1 MSISGITRK
10 DQAMADN
17 GSNSSTSAKKSSKTI
32 LTVAV
37 TGNLTTVQQHPGLPC
52 TPEQIATACLESAK
66 TGAAVA
72 HIHVRYPD
80 GRPSMEI
87 EHYREVVNRI
97 RDKNSDLIIN
107 LTTGPGGRFV
117 PSKDDPRI
125 AGPGTSILH
134 PLKRVEHIVELK
146 PDIATLDLNTMWSGS
161 AAVINTP
168 DNVTIMANE
177 IYKAGVKPE
186 LEVFDSGDIQLA
198 HALLAQG
205 VLKRPPLFQIV
216 MGVRYGFISTPQTL
230 MYAHSLLP
238 NDAMWAAFAIGR
250 WEFPMLTQAWFLGGH
265 VRVGMEDNVYISKGK
280 LTPSNAALCE
290 KAVRILDDLGAE
302 LATAQEARAILGLKA
317 P

>member
-1 MSISGITRK
+1 MTGT
-10 DQAMADN
+10 
-17 GSNSSTSAKKSSKTI
+17 GSNKKSNKTI

-52 TPEQIATACLESAK
+52 TPEQIAVACLESAK
-66 TGAAVA
+66 IGAAVA
-72 HIHVRYPD
+72 HIHVRHPD
-80 GRPSMEI
+80 GKPSMELA
-87 EHYREVVNRI
+87 HYREVVDRI

-117 PSKDDPRI
+117 PSKDDPKI
-125 AGPGTSILH
+125 AGPGTSAVH
-134 PLKRVEHIVELK
+134 PLKRVEHIVALR

-177 IYKAGVKPE
+177 IQKAGSKPE

-198 HALLAQG
+198 HALLDQG
-205 VLKRPPLFQIV
+205 VLQRPPLFQIV
-216 MGVRYGFISTPQTL
+216 MGVRYGFVSTPQTL

-238 NDAMWAAFAIGR
+238 KDAMWAAFAIGR

-265 VRVGMEDNVYISKGK
+265 VRVGLEDNVYISKGK
-280 LTPSNAALCE
+280 LAPSNAALCE
-290 KAVRILDDLGAE
+290 KAVRMLDDLGAE
-302 LATAQEARAILGLKA
+302 LATAKEARAILGLRS
-317 P
+317 

>member
-1 MSISGITRK
+1 
-10 DQAMADN
+10 MAPQ
-17 GSNSSTSAKKSSKTI
+17 KKTI

-37 TGNLTTVQQHPGLPC
+37 TGNLTTVQQNPALPC
-52 TPEQIATACLESAK
+52 TPEQIANAALESAK
-66 TGAAVA
+66 IGAAVA

-80 GRPSMEI
+80 GRPSMELA
-87 EHYREVVNRI
+87 HYREVVDRI
-97 RDKNSDLIIN
+97 RDKNSDLILN
-107 LTTGPGGRFV
+107 LTTCPGGRFV
-117 PSKDDPRI
+117 PSKEDPRV

-134 PLKRVEHIVELK
+134 PLKRIEHIVELK

-177 IYKAGVKPE
+177 IQKAGSKPE

-198 HALLAQG
+198 NALLDQG
-205 VLKRPPLFQIV
+205 VLKSPPLFQIV

-238 NDAMWAAFAIGR
+238 KDAMWAAFAIGR
-250 WEFPMLTQAWFLGGH
+250 WEFPMLATAWFLGGH
-265 VRVGMEDNVYISKGK
+265 VRVGMEDNVYLSKGQ

-302 LATAQEARAILGLKA
+302 LASAKEARQILGLRA
-317 P
+317 

>member
-1 MSISGITRK
+1 
-10 DQAMADN
+10 MA
-17 GSNSSTSAKKSSKTI
+17 GKSKKTI

-52 TPEQIATACLESAK
+52 TPEQIANAALESAK
-66 TGAAVA
+66 IGAAVA
-72 HIHVRYPD
+72 HIHVRHPD
-80 GRPSMEI
+80 GRPSMEPA
-87 EHYREVVNRI
+87 HYRETVERI

-125 AGPGTSILH
+125 AGPGSTLVH
-134 PLKRVEHIVELK
+134 PLKRVEHIVALK

-177 IYKAGVKPE
+177 IYKAGALPE

-198 HALLAQG
+198 RALLDTG
-205 VLKRPPLFQIV
+205 VLKSPPLFQIV

-238 NDAMWAAFAIGR
+238 KDAMWAAFAIGR

-265 VRVGMEDNVYISKGK
+265 IRVGMEDSVYISKGQ

-290 KAVRILDDLGAE
+290 KAVRILDDLGGE
-302 LATAQEARAILGLKA
+302 LATAKEAREILGLRR
-317 P
+317 

>member
-1 MSISGITRK
+1 
-10 DQAMADN
+10 MAPQ
-17 GSNSSTSAKKSSKTI
+17 KKTI

-37 TGNLTTVQQHPGLPC
+37 TGNLTTVQQNPALPC
-52 TPEQIATACLESAK
+52 TPEQIANAALESAK
-66 TGAAVA
+66 IGASVA
-72 HIHVRYPD
+72 HLHVRYPD
-80 GRPSMEI
+80 GRPSMELA
-87 EHYREVVNRI
+87 HYREVVERI
-97 RDKNSDLIIN
+97 RDKNSELIIN

-117 PSKDDPRI
+117 PSKDDPRV

-168 DNVTIMANE
+168 ENVTIMAKE
-177 IYKAGVKPE
+177 IQNAGSKPE

-198 HALLAQG
+198 HALLDQG

-216 MGVRYGFISTPQTL
+216 MGVRYGFISRPQTL
-230 MYAHSLLP
+230 MYAASLLP
-238 NDAMWAAFAIGR
+238 QDAMWAAFAIGR
-250 WEFPMLTQAWFLGGH
+250 WEFPMLATTWFLGGH
-265 VRVGMEDNVYISKGK
+265 VRVGMEDNVYLSKGK

-302 LATAQEARAILGLKA
+302 VATAKEARQILGLRT
-317 P
+317 

>member
-1 MSISGITRK
+1 
-10 DQAMADN
+10 MAPQ
-17 GSNSSTSAKKSSKTI
+17 KKTI

-37 TGNLTTVQQHPGLPC
+37 TGNLTTVQQNPALPC
-52 TPEQIATACLESAK
+52 TPEQIASAALKSAK
-66 TGAAVA
+66 IGASVA

-80 GRPSMEI
+80 GRPSMELA
-87 EHYREVVNRI
+87 HYREVVDRI
-97 RDKNSDLIIN
+97 RDKNTDLMIN

-117 PSKDDPRI
+117 PSKDEPRV

-146 PDIATLDLNTMWSGS
+146 PDIATLDLNTMWSGT

-168 DNVTIMANE
+168 ENVRIMANE
-177 IYKAGVKPE
+177 IQKAGSKPE

-198 HALLAQG
+198 HALLDQG

-230 MYAHSLLP
+230 MYAQSLLP
-238 NDAMWAAFAIGR
+238 QDAMWAAFAIGR
-250 WEFPMLTQAWFLGGH
+250 WEFPMLATTWFLGGH
-265 VRVGMEDNVYISKGK
+265 VRVGMEDNVYLSKGK

-302 LATAQEARAILGLKA
+302 LATAKEAREILGLRA
-317 P
+317 

>member
-1 MSISGITRK
+1 
-10 DQAMADN
+10 MADN

>member
-1 MSISGITRK
+1 
-10 DQAMADN
+10 MAPQ
-17 GSNSSTSAKKSSKTI
+17 KKTI

-37 TGNLTTVQQHPGLPC
+37 TGNLTTVQQNPALPC
-52 TPEQIATACLESAK
+52 TPEQIASAALESAK
-66 TGAAVA
+66 IGAAVA

-80 GRPSMEI
+80 GRPSMELA
-87 EHYREVVNRI
+87 HYREVVDRI
-97 RDKNSDLIIN
+97 RDKNSDLILN

-117 PSKDDPRI
+117 PSKEDPRV

-177 IYKAGVKPE
+177 IQKAGSKPE

-198 HALLAQG
+198 NALLDQG
-205 VLKRPPLFQIV
+205 VLKSPPLFQIV

-238 NDAMWAAFAIGR
+238 KDAMWAAFAIGR
-250 WEFPMLTQAWFLGGH
+250 WEFPMLATAWFLGGH
-265 VRVGMEDNVYISKGK
+265 VRVGMEDNVYLSKGQ

-302 LATAQEARAILGLKA
+302 LASAKEARQILGLRA
-317 P
+317 

>member
-1 MSISGITRK
+1 
-10 DQAMADN
+10 MAEKN
-17 GSNSSTSAKKSSKTI
+17 KKTI

-52 TPEQIATACLESAK
+52 TPEQIANAALESAK
-66 TGAAVA
+66 AGAAIA

-80 GRPSMEI
+80 GRPSMEL
-87 EHYREVVNRI
+87 EHYRETVNRI
-97 RDKNSDLIIN
+97 RDRNSDLIIN
-107 LTTGPGGRFV
+107 LTTGAGGRFV
-117 PSKDDPRI
+117 PGKEDPRV
-125 AGPGTSILH
+125 AGPGSTLIH

-177 IYKAGVKPE
+177 IYNAGALPE

-198 HALLAQG
+198 TVLLDSG
-205 VLKRPPLFQIV
+205 VLKRPPLFQVV

-238 NDAMWAAFAIGR
+238 KDAMWAAFAIGR
-250 WEFPMLTQAWFLGGH
+250 WEFPMLAQAWFLGGH

-290 KAVRILDDLGAE
+290 KAVRILDDMGAE
-302 LATAQEARAILGLKA
+302 LATAKEARAILGLR

>member
-1 MSISGITRK
+1 
-10 DQAMADN
+10 MAPQ
-17 GSNSSTSAKKSSKTI
+17 KKTI

-37 TGNLTTVQQHPGLPC
+37 TGNLTTVQQNPALPC
-52 TPEQIATACLESAK
+52 TPEQIANAALESAK
-66 TGAAVA
+66 VGAAVA

-80 GRPSMEI
+80 GRPSMELA
-87 EHYREVVNRI
+87 HYREVVERI

-177 IYKAGVKPE
+177 IQKAGSKPE

-198 HALLAQG
+198 NALLDQG

-230 MYAHSLLP
+230 MYAASLLP
-238 NDAMWAAFAIGR
+238 KDAMWAAFAIGR
-250 WEFPMLTQAWFLGGH
+250 WEFPMLATTWFLGGH
-265 VRVGMEDNVYISKGK
+265 VRVGMEDNVYLSKGQ

-302 LATAQEARAILGLKA
+302 LASAKEARQILGLRT
-317 P
+317 

>member
-1 MSISGITRK
+1 M
-10 DQAMADN
+10 
-17 GSNSSTSAKKSSKTI
+17 TSKSSKTI

-37 TGNLTTVQQHPGLPC
+37 TGNLTTIQQHPGLPC
-52 TPEQIATACLESAK
+52 TPEQIANACLESAK
-66 TGAAVA
+66 VGAAVA
-72 HIHVRYPD
+72 HIHVRHPD
-80 GRPSMEI
+80 GRPSTELA
-87 EHYREVVNRI
+87 HYREVVERI
-97 RDKNSDLIIN
+97 RDKNSELIIN

-117 PSKDDPRI
+117 PSKEDPKI
-125 AGPGTSILH
+125 AGPGTSAMH

-161 AAVINTP
+161 AAVINP
-168 DNVTIMANE
+168 PENVTIMANE
-177 IYKAGVKPE
+177 IQKAGSKPE

-198 HALLAQG
+198 HALIDQG
-205 VLKRPPLFQIV
+205 VLKGPQLFQIV

-238 NDAMWAAFAIGR
+238 KDAMWAAFAIGR

-280 LTPSNAALCE
+280 LTPANAALCE

-302 LATAQEARAILGLKA
+302 LATAKEARAILGLRG
-317 P
+317 

>member
-1 MSISGITRK
+1 
-10 DQAMADN
+10 MADN
-17 GSNSSTSAKKSSKTI
+17 GNNSSASAKKSSKTI

-66 TGAAVA
+66 AGAAVA

-205 VLKRPPLFQIV
+205 VLRRPPLFQIV

>member
-1 MSISGITRK
+1 
-10 DQAMADN
+10 MAPQ
-17 GSNSSTSAKKSSKTI
+17 KKTI

-37 TGNLTTVQQHPGLPC
+37 TGNLTTVQQNPALPC
-52 TPEQIATACLESAK
+52 TPEQIANAALESAK
-66 TGAAVA
+66 IGAAVA

-80 GRPSMEI
+80 GRPSMELA
-87 EHYREVVNRI
+87 HYREVVDRI
-97 RDKNSDLIIN
+97 RDKNSDLILN

-117 PSKDDPRI
+117 PSKEDPRV

-134 PLKRVEHIVELK
+134 PLKRIEHIVELK

-177 IYKAGVKPE
+177 IQKAGSKPE

-198 HALLAQG
+198 NALLDQG
-205 VLKRPPLFQIV
+205 VLKSPPLFQIV

-238 NDAMWAAFAIGR
+238 KDALWAAFAIGR
-250 WEFPMLTQAWFLGGH
+250 WEFPMLATAWFLGGH
-265 VRVGMEDNVYISKGK
+265 VRVGMEDNVYLSKGQ

-302 LATAQEARAILGLKA
+302 LASAKEARQILGLRA
-317 P
+317 

>member
-1 MSISGITRK
+1 MAGKSG
-10 DQAMADN
+10 
-17 GSNSSTSAKKSSKTI
+17 KTI

-37 TGNLTTVQQHPGLPC
+37 TGNLTTIEQHPGLPC
-52 TPEQIATACLESAK
+52 TPEQIANACLESAK
-66 TGAAVA
+66 AGAAIA
-72 HIHVRYPD
+72 HIHVRHPD
-80 GRPSMEI
+80 GRPSTELA
-87 EHYREVVNRI
+87 HYREVVERI
-97 RDKNSDLIIN
+97 RDRNSELIIN

-117 PSKDDPRI
+117 PSKDDPKI
-125 AGPGTSILH
+125 AGPGTSAMH

-161 AAVINTP
+161 AAVINP
-168 DNVTIMANE
+168 PGNVTIMANE
-177 IYKAGVKPE
+177 IQKAGSKPE

-198 HALLAQG
+198 HALLDQG
-205 VLKRPPLFQIV
+205 VLKGPQLFQIV
-216 MGVRYGFISTPQTL
+216 MGVRYGFVSTPQTL

-238 NDAMWAAFAIGR
+238 KDAAWAAFAIGR

-302 LATAQEARAILGLKA
+302 LATAKDARAILGLRG
-317 P
+317 

>member
-1 MSISGITRK
+1 
-10 DQAMADN
+10 MA
-17 GSNSSTSAKKSSKTI
+17 GEAKKTI

-37 TGNLTTVQQHPGLPC
+37 TGNLTAVQQHPGLPC
-52 TPEQIATACLESAK
+52 TPEQIVTAALESAK
-66 TGAAVA
+66 AGAAVA
-72 HIHVRYPD
+72 HIHVRHPD
-80 GRPSMEI
+80 GKPSMELA
-87 EHYREVVNRI
+87 HYREVVDRI

-117 PSKDDPRI
+117 PSKDDPRL
-125 AGPGTSILH
+125 AGPGSTLVH
-134 PLKRVEHIVELK
+134 PLKRVEHIVALK

-161 AAVINTP
+161 AAVINP
-168 DNVTIMANE
+168 PENVTIMANE
-177 IYKAGVKPE
+177 ILKAGSRPE

-198 HALLAQG
+198 KALLDQG

-238 NDAMWAAFAIGR
+238 KDADWAAFAIGR
-250 WEFPMLTQAWFLGGH
+250 WEFPMLAQAWFLGGH

-290 KAVRILDDLGAE
+290 KAVRILDDLGGE
-302 LATAQEARAILGLKA
+302 LATSKEARAILGLRA
-317 P
+317 

>member
-1 MSISGITRK
+1 
-10 DQAMADN
+10 MAPQ
-17 GSNSSTSAKKSSKTI
+17 KKTI

-37 TGNLTTVQQHPGLPC
+37 TGNLTTVQQNPALPC
-52 TPEQIATACLESAK
+52 TPEQIANAALESAK
-66 TGAAVA
+66 IGAAVA

-80 GRPSMEI
+80 GRPSMELA
-87 EHYREVVNRI
+87 HYREVVDRI
-97 RDKNSDLIIN
+97 RDKNSDLILN

-117 PSKDDPRI
+117 PSKEDPRV

-134 PLKRVEHIVELK
+134 PLKRIEHIVELK

-177 IYKAGVKPE
+177 IQKAGSKPE
-186 LEVFDSGDIQLA
+186 LEGFDSGDIQLA
-198 HALLAQG
+198 NALLDQG
-205 VLKRPPLFQIV
+205 VLKSPPLFQIV

-238 NDAMWAAFAIGR
+238 KDAMWAAFAIGR
-250 WEFPMLTQAWFLGGH
+250 WEFPMLATAWFLGGH
-265 VRVGMEDNVYISKGK
+265 VRVGMEDNVYLSKGQ

-302 LATAQEARAILGLKA
+302 LASAKEARQILGLRA
-317 P
+317 

>member
-1 MSISGITRK
+1 
-10 DQAMADN
+10 MA
-17 GSNSSTSAKKSSKTI
+17 GKSNKTI

-52 TPEQIATACLESAK
+52 TPEQIANACLESAK
-66 TGAAVA
+66 AGAAVA

-80 GRPSMEI
+80 GRPSMELA
-87 EHYREVVNRI
+87 HYRETVERI

-146 PDIATLDLNTMWSGS
+146 PDIATLDLNTMWSGT

-168 DNVTIMANE
+168 ENVTIMANE
-177 IYKAGVKPE
+177 IQKAGVKPE

-198 HALLAQG
+198 HALLDQG
-205 VLKRPPLFQIV
+205 VLQSPPLFQIV

-230 MYAHSLLP
+230 VYAHSLLP
-238 NDAMWAAFAIGR
+238 KDAMWAAFAIGR

-280 LTPSNAALCE
+280 LTAGNAELCE

-302 LATAQEARAILGLKA
+302 LATAKEAKAILGLRG
-317 P
+317 

>member
-1 MSISGITRK
+1 
-10 DQAMADN
+10 MAPQ
-17 GSNSSTSAKKSSKTI
+17 KKTI

-37 TGNLTTVQQHPGLPC
+37 TGNLTTVQQNPALPC
-52 TPEQIATACLESAK
+52 TPEQIANAALESAK
-66 TGAAVA
+66 IGASVA
-72 HIHVRYPD
+72 HLHVRYPD
-80 GRPSMEI
+80 GRPSMELA
-87 EHYREVVNRI
+87 HYREVVERI
-97 RDKNSDLIIN
+97 RDKNSELIIN

-168 DNVTIMANE
+168 ENVTIMAKE
-177 IYKAGVKPE
+177 IQNAGSKPE

-198 HALLAQG
+198 HALLDQR

-230 MYAHSLLP
+230 MYAASLLP
-238 NDAMWAAFAIGR
+238 QDAMWAAFAIGR
-250 WEFPMLTQAWFLGGH
+250 WEFPMLATTWFLGGH
-265 VRVGMEDNVYISKGK
+265 VRVGMEDNVYLSKGK

-302 LATAQEARAILGLKA
+302 VATAKEARQILGLRT
-317 P
+317 